1 MEEWLLTLGKAIGL
15 IEEEDTTSI
24 KGSVAAKYR
33 SYYAKDT
40 LRDTTKKT
48 LHRPELLHW
57 DDKKERE
64 DRNKNRN
71 DLFLLYPEL
80 LHQAPLDDTVS
91 LPLPYKE
98 VLHHQVT
105 VICKELSLKLT
116 LSRHGKKQLLEPFYV
131 RLSLFDAAK
140 GMKISEDFHIDFNES
155 ESLIRDDTESTDDTD
170 INKLARTTNQALFSV
185 TFPHPEVFI
194 VARIEKV
201 LQGGIS
207 TCTEPYMKPTD
218 SLKMVDK
225 FSKQVTSV
233 RERLGQ
239 YRMPFAWAAKPL
251 FLSEDEVNVH
261 CTDLGPIYRQER
273 EKLTDTELIK
283 ILSDFKNIGRHKL
296 QTIPGSLND
305 RSELISS
312 EFTENIET
320 LLLFIITQSCNDT
333 NNGLKGIVSVA
344 KFIKQCFSFI
354 DRGLVFNL
362 IDKSIEVL
370 DSFDTQFVSEL
381 RLDFLSYVCEHE
393 HFIPLNLPFK
403 TKPVLMTFYINDEY
417 CTDHYLAGLL
427 LREVSYC

>member
-1 MEEWLLTLGKAIGL
+1 MGLSIKNYRKRWFELRGGPSAGGYRLVYYRDERSSAAKGTIHLEACTDIRPNSKLRTFGFDIVTEDEKTVYPLATETQKEMEEWLLTLGKAIGL

-170 INKLARTTNQALFSV
+170 INKLARTTNQ
-185 TFPHPEVFI
+185 
-194 VARIEKV
+194 
-201 LQGGIS
+201 
-207 TCTEPYMKPTD
+207 
-218 SLKMVDK
+218 
-225 FSKQVTSV
+225 
-233 RERLGQ
+233 
-239 YRMPFAWAAKPL
+239 
-251 FLSEDEVNVH
+251 
-261 CTDLGPIYRQER
+261 
-273 EKLTDTELIK
+273 
-283 ILSDFKNIGRHKL
+283 
-296 QTIPGSLND
+296 
-305 RSELISS
+305 
-312 EFTENIET
+312 
-320 LLLFIITQSCNDT
+320 
-333 NNGLKGIVSVA
+333 
-344 KFIKQCFSFI
+344 
-354 DRGLVFNL
+354 
-362 IDKSIEVL
+362 
-370 DSFDTQFVSEL
+370 
-381 RLDFLSYVCEHE
+381 
-393 HFIPLNLPFK
+393 
-403 TKPVLMTFYINDEY
+403 
-417 CTDHYLAGLL
+417 
-427 LREVSYC
+427 